1 MEVGEVSRDFKGE
14 STIVP
19 LLGQSQRSG
28 NDARNVKMEL

>member
-1 MEVGEVSRDFKGE
+1 MEVGEVNHGFKGE

-28 NDARNVKMEL
+28 NDARNIKMEL